1 MTLQNGSGC
10 LDYGPPAAG
19 CRIHSLPGDGRV
31 DTAFFIFSRVYGA
44 SMLLSLKTALL
55 GIIQGITEFLPIS
68 STGHMILVDAFMQI
82 DPGFQESFFVIVQ
95 LGSILAV
102 LVYFHRKL
110 LPVAALHD
118 RELRRHSFFLWLK
131 TAVAVLPAVVV
142 GGLWGSW
149 IKSQFYDSAITV
161 AIALFL
167 GGIALLLIESRRL
180 EVKVESVDDLSYGR
194 ALAIGC
200 IQCLAMI
207 PGVSRSAATILGSL
221 LLGTSRSVAV
231 EFSFLLSI
239 PTMFAASA
247 YSILKEG
254 ASLTAEQWLATAV
267 GFVVA
272 FLVSWAVIAF
282 LMDYIR
288 RRDFKVF
295 GWYRIILGLV
305 IILWFTVLAK

>member
-1 MTLQNGSGC
+1 
-10 LDYGPPAAG
+10 
-19 CRIHSLPGDGRV
+19 
-31 DTAFFIFSRVYGA
+31 
-44 SMLLSLKTALL
+44 MLLSLKTALL